1 VCVSLED
8 AVLWDLGKSDT
19 FGSVMSLV
27 PALLVGDIEGITCCY
42 SFFLSRV
49 HWGGIFA
56 HPVFIPPPLWHIA
69 AQQGNNGYSWILHHS
84 FSSEDFTIFS
94 VRQLYPREWKWPPR
108 KDADTY
114 SRIARFERE
123 FEKMTKSIHSI

>member
-49 HWGGIFA
+49 HWGDATLASLPTLCLYLHLYDTLQPSKVIMATHEYYITPF
-56 HPVFIPPPLWHIA
+56 H
-69 AQQGNNGYSWILHHS
+69 QRILQ
-84 FSSEDFTIFS
+84 FS
-94 VRQLYPREWKWPPR
+94 VSDNCIQESGSGLRGRMQIPTVGLLDLRGNLKR
-108 KDADTY
+108 
-114 SRIARFERE
+114 
-123 FEKMTKSIHSI
+123 